1 MLNGETATRIYMVV
15 VSQRQK
21 EPETV
26 REKKKIYY
34 VLNGCNALSTLP
46 LKVVS
51 PVFPLSKSTQLP
63 RLHT

>member
-26 REKKKIYY
+26 REKKK
-34 VLNGCNALSTLP
+34 STMY
-46 LKVVS
+46 
-51 PVFPLSKSTQLP
+51 
-63 RLHT
+63 